1 MKIFDKFKDR
11 KFVAVFIA
19 IISVV
24 IIAVSV
30 FSIMIPSYLS
40 YKEYYDK
47 AVWEREE
54 QKRINKL
61 PLEFL
66 GITAT
71 LADGVT
77 YYDNGKASPKRDD
90 FNVMAHFTE
99 KGKNFDELLR
109 SDSFEIIVPNDFAE
123 NGGTVTVNYTW
134 TPENGSDEA
143 APVTKTA
150 KVPISLEAVRLES
163 LVMTE
168 QPYRVYYANDMAFDP
183 EGMSAEARYN
193 DGTTVALSA
202 EELRAPSGTL
212 TSGTEEVDVSWSDG
226 SDEVSAPV
234 PVTVVDAASYD
245 DGNILSINGEGEV
258 YLNEGA
264 PLSSAQPVVR
274 ATYASG
280 NRLIPDGVYSDMFD
294 VEGNIENASFMKN
307 CILTVSL
314 KESESVS
321 CRVAAKVRNGIEAE
335 DADHEGG
342 SEVTV
347 SGSSYDADGAIVADE
362 AQTTAVE
369 GASSIS
375 FVCAD
380 NSGLAKT
387 NLTMRVANRTEDN
400 NGEIASVTLASVA
413 SLTVNGKYIPID
425 RSIVLGG
432 QNAEEAE
439 DYVFTDVTLPDI
451 VLNDTP
457 NTIVLTFKT
466 DAATLAVDRIDLS
479 TKYEGTLYS
488 SVRESIAAGATAGIA
503 SELGTSMAKEWYT
516 VTAPNTDFDATYAY
530 GMTTDGIYLYIVHTR
545 YVSGGGLR
553 EAVVERYDPESG
565 ESVVCKAT
573 APCITEEYGGISYY
587 DGKIILLCEDG
598 TRLATETSSFGAD
611 SEFTAYDGYAFD
623 GLEAQALLDV
633 TYSEKNDMFAVW
645 SGSNVW
651 LYNANGDLVKSF
663 APAADTAGGIKRMTA
678 DDEYIYLNYSATG
691 TYTPVLHVYDWSGN
705 YIGRTLVP
713 CTFADLGGSSAVSN
727 AGNVNT
733 QGIVCLGGEMY
744 FSVVKFNPGDSGAIM
759 KAGLTSAEADRELSL
774 NFGEYIAACADG
786 SYSPDFAVS
795 QAAGSESYGLVDGVN
810 KGYAMGGVSDGTY
823 IYMAYNPNKDFG
835 SGSVNIGNNQ
845 STVIY
850 KIDPETCEVVAYSS
864 AFSTHSPTDGSGAEV
879 RNGGDNSQLMIK
891 NDTLYCFVFGSRVYS
906 IDLSL
911 FAQDCVL
918 RETTLPF
925 GAVTDGGN
933 SVKGAYWNEQ
943 AGRYAVLDYASGLYV
958 LDESGDTICDRI
970 SLRNPSGMTAASVTG
985 DDKYIYV
992 AYHQNGQKSVPF
1004 DIYTWDGVYVG
1015 SGTPDGISLKINNGN
1030 YNVQAIFFHDGE
1042 MYTTFCAWS
1051 GSSGAGLYLWNM
1063 EADLGVF
1070 NVPTAISV
1078 EYTGKTEYS
1087 VGEAFDRNALT
1098 VTVTYSDGSSKVV
1111 TDYNVAPGSFTQAG
1125 NDMTVTI
1132 SYTDKGRTV
1141 SDMSV
1146 KVNVKGISQS
1156 LGDYISGDGQSV
1168 SSAIANGGQAI
1179 SSPSEVIRKNGEFGM
1194 GGVSYGGYLYVC
1206 TVYHTGDRV
1215 PAYVYKMDPATFE
1228 VVAYERINDGSG
1240 DLGKVFTDGT
1250 NIYCILDKGIHYV
1263 SLEMFGTG
1271 SCENFSLAEDGSLP
1285 FTETIS
1291 AAYDDA
1297 HGYASLNENDLTL
1310 YDKSGSRTKTV
1321 DLGLLNTNGATSG
1334 MTAKSVTCDGDYIYV
1349 VYSANNQRT
1358 VPVVVL
1364 DWEGNYVGVCAPQSP
1379 GTPSTNFN
1387 VQAIFTHND
1396 VTYAVV
1402 CAWGS
1407 TDGVSG
1413 LLWLWTLTPA
1423 A

>member
-19 IISVV
+19 ILSVV

-30 FSIMIPSYLS
+30 LSIMIPSYLS
-40 YKEYYDK
+40 YKKYYDN

-109 SDSFEIIVPNDFAE
+109 SDSFDISVPDDFAD
-123 NGGTVTVNYTW
+123 NGGAVTISYTW
-134 TPENGSDEA
+134 TPEDGSDDA
-143 APVTKTA
+143 TPVTKTA
-150 KVPISLEAVRLES
+150 EVSLTLEAVRLQS
-163 LVMTE
+163 LALTE
-168 QPYRVYYANDMAFDP
+168 LPYRVYYGNDMAFES

-202 EELRAPSGTL
+202 EDLKAPSGTL
-212 TSGTEEVDVSWSDG
+212 TSGTEEVYVSWSDG
-226 SDEVSAPV
+226 SDEVSMPV
-234 PVTVVDAASYD
+234 PVTVVDSSSYD
-245 DGNILSINGEGEV
+245 DGDILSIRGEGEV

-264 PLSSAQPVVR
+264 PLASAQPVVR
-274 ATYASG
+274 ATYDSG

-314 KESESVS
+314 KGSENVS

-335 DADHEGG
+335 EASYEGG
-342 SEVTV
+342 KELTV
-347 SGSSYDADGAIVADE
+347 SGSSYGNEGAIVGDE

-387 NLTMRVANRTEDN
+387 DLTMRVANRTEGSD
-400 NGEIASVTLASVA
+400 GEIAPVALASVA
-413 SLTVNGKYIPID
+413 TLTVNGKYIPID
-425 RSIVLGG
+425 RSIVLSG
-432 QNAEEAE
+432 QSAENAE

-451 VLNDTP
+451 VLNSTP
-457 NTIVLTFKT
+457 NTITLKFKT

-488 SVRESIAAGATAGIA
+488 SVQESINAGATAGVA

-516 VTAPNTDFDATYAY
+516 VTAPDTDFSATYAY
-530 GMTTDGIYLYIVHTR
+530 GMTTDGTYLYIVHTR
-545 YVSGGGLR
+545 YISGGGLR

-573 APCITEEYGGISYY
+573 APCITEQYGGISYY

-598 TRLATETSSFGAD
+598 TRLATEASSFGAD
-611 SEFTAYDGYAFD
+611 SEFTPYDGYAFD

-633 TYSEKNDMFAVW
+633 TYSDKNKMFAVW
-645 SGSNVW
+645 SGSNIW
-651 LYNANGDLVKSF
+651 LYGESGDLVRSF
-663 APAADTAGGIKRMTA
+663 APAADTAGDIKRMTA
-678 DDEYIYLNYSATG
+678 DDEYIYINYSATG
-691 TYTPVLHVYDWSGN
+691 IYTPVLHVYDWSGN

-713 CTFADLGGSSAVSN
+713 CSLSDLGGSSAVTN

-733 QGIVCLGGEMY
+733 QGIVCYGGEMY

-759 KAGLTSAEADRELSL
+759 KAGLTSAEEDRELSL

-795 QAAGSESYGLVDGVN
+795 QAAGSGSYGLVDGVN
-810 KGYAMGGVSDGTY
+810 KGYSMGGVSDGTY
-823 IYMAYNPNKDFG
+823 IYMAYNPNKDFD
-835 SGSVNIGNNQ
+835 SASVNIGNNQ

-891 NDTLYCFVFGSRVYS
+891 DNTLYCFVFGSRVYS
-906 IDLSL
+906 IDLAL

-925 GAVTDGGN
+925 GTVTESGN

-958 LDESGDTICDRI
+958 IDESGDAISGKI

-1030 YNVQAIFFHDGE
+1030 YNVQAIFFHGGE

-1087 VGEAFDRNALT
+1087 VGESFDRNALT

-1141 SDMSV
+1141 SDTSV

-1156 LGDYISGDGQSV
+1156 LGDYISGGGQNV
-1168 SSAIANGGQAI
+1168 NSAIANGGQAI

-1194 GGVSYGGYLYVC
+1194 GGVSYGGYLYIC

-1240 DLGKVFTDGT
+1240 DFGKVFTDGT

-1263 SLEMFGTG
+1263 SLETFGTG
-1271 SCENFSLAEDGSLP
+1271 SCENFSPVEDGSLP
-1285 FTETIS
+1285 FAETIS

-1297 HGYASLNENDLTL
+1297 HGYASLNGNDLTL
-1310 YDKSGSRTKTV
+1310 YDKSGSQTEIV
-1321 DLGLLNTNGATSG
+1321 DLGSLNTNGATGG

-1396 VTYAVV
+1396 VTYAVI

-1407 TDGVSG
+1407 TDGVSS

-1423 A
+1423 V